1 MVIDTLLHLPQAVRD
16 AAYDN
21 TRAVAS
27 SAQQLATARVL
38 S

>member
-1 MVIDTLLHLPQAVRD
+1 MLDCLLNLPQSVRD
-16 AAYDN
+16 AAYDK

-27 SAQQLATARVL
+27 SAQQLADFEAR